1 MLAKEMCKTSC
12 TPRARPL
19 SLAHSLA
26 HPPAS
31 PARPQTNP
39 LRTATPS
46 ACSLINSR
54 RSGFQIFTSEA
65 AEIIPENRRLHR
77 SCVSRLH
84 VTAPL
89 RGFLRSMHI
98 RLLAQFRRICFR
110 IQLQALTPAVVL
122 GLFRKSSFHG
132 AILKEKGIGRRVGNF
147 LCECS
152 LLLSLCMD
160 MN

>member
-1 MLAKEMCKTSC
+1 VKDAGKGDVQNVMHPARASALSC
-12 TPRARPL
+12 
-19 SLAHSLA
+19 SLTRSLA
-26 HPPAS
+26 HPLT
-31 PARPQTNP
+31 RPQTNP

-110 IQLQALTPAVVL
+110 IQLQALTPAC
-122 GLFRKSSFHG
+122 SSARAG
-132 AILKEKGIGRRVGNF
+132 CLE
-147 LCECS
+147 S
-152 LLLSLCMD
+152 LLFMAPF
-160 MN
+160 